1 MSIRVLEPAFQGVGQ
16 KVGIEIWK
24 IENSQPVLLPNSDHG
39 RFSSG
44 DSYIVLKTAGKAGA
58 YTYNIHFWLG
68 KDANQDEAGA
78 AAVKAVELDSVLGNR
93 AVEYRE
99 LQGHESNRFLSYF
112 KPCLIPPEGGFGSEV
127 KTPEEEEEKEK
138 EEEEEEEEEE
148 EDGEEKE
155 EKEKP
160 EPRLYTCKGK
170 RVVRLKQVP
179 FTRSTLNHDEIFIL
193 DTKDKV
199 FMFNGANTNVQERF
213 KALDVVQNM
222 KERFHEGNCNV
233 AIVDEGKLQS
243 EGPSAEFWAHFG
255 GFAPIGGKKVSS
267 DDDIIPEKTPPKL
280 YCIVRGQFQEIEG
293 ELSKS
298 SLHNDRCY
306 LLYCGTD
313 LFIWVGRTTPLPDKK
328 SVMHAAEEFIL
339 KENLPKST
347 PVTRIGQGHETS
359 SFKSNFASWSA
370 ASAASVPEETRG
382 KVAALLKQQGAF
394 VKGQTKT
401 APVEEEVPPLL
412 GENGKTEVWRI
423 DGEEK
428 TELPKEDI
436 GKFYSGDCYI
446 CLYSYHSDEKKEDHY
461 LCCWIGKDSIQEDQ
475 KTAVQQTT
483 SMFNSM
489 KCKPV
494 QGRMHQGKEAPQ
506 FVAIFQPMVV
516 LKGGLS
522 SGYKNYIAEK
532 GLHDETYSPDTA
544 ALIEISGTSVHNNK
558 AQQVERVATSLNS
571 YSCFILQS
579 STTVSTW
586 YGNQSTPEQQ
596 QLAAKVVELLKSGVP
611 VKFSREG
618 KESLAFWLA
627 LGGKQSYSS
636 SKVTQEIIREPHLFE
651 VISNKGKLEIEEIH
665 SFEQDDLFPEDV
677 LILDTHAE
685 VIVWVGHLAQSTE
698 KQNAFETGEK
708 YVELAASMDSL
719 SPSVIL
725 YRVTEGNE
733 PCFFTT
739 YFSWD
744 PAKTTAH
751 GNAFHKKAVQ
761 LFGSGC
767 VAESQEVKPPGN
779 KLSGATQRAS
789 AMAALTSAFSKS
801 TTAPKT
807 PQHGPPPR
815 MLARGSQ
822 RAAAIAALSNVLTA
836 EKKGPPSDHHSPPHR
851 HKKFSSLESASAP
864 VSSSTSPVNFDQ
876 APFRSGNVTPV
887 RSENVTPVKGE
898 EASDV
903 FGSNEVADETSEP
916 NAETNEEEPSNKETT
931 DENENGG
938 EDTQS
943 TYSYERLIAKST
955 NPVIGIDYKKREMY
969 LSPEEFEEI
978 FKMSKEAFYQ
988 LPRWKQDQFFSGLPD
1003 EFILLI
1009 CLLCF
1014 SV

>member
-1 MSIRVLEPAFQGVGQ
+1 MSLMGR
-16 KVGIEIWK
+16 GIAE
-24 IENSQPVLLPNSDHG
+24 EALVLLRRRLCDLNFIFSLFSDSPDNNYSKLK
-39 RFSSG
+39 F
-44 DSYIVLKTAGKAGA
+44 IVSNLVTEGVTIRYCFRILEDAENLRCTMANRKEHLLPPKPTSAINLYGVKIFKTLYSLLQTAGKAGA

-68 KDANQDEAGA
+68 KDANQDEARA
-78 AAVKAVELDSVLGNR
+78 AAVRAVERDSVLGNR

-99 LQGHESNRFLSYF
+99 LQ
-112 KPCLIPPEGGFGSEV
+112 V

-138 EEEEEEEEEE
+138 EDEE

-179 FTRSTLNHDEIFIL
+179 FTRSTLNHDEMFIL
-193 DTKDKV
+193 DTKDKI

-222 KERFHEGNCNV
+222 KERYHEGNCNV

-243 EGPSAEFWAHFG
+243 EGPSAEFWALFG
-255 GFAPIGGKKVSS
+255 GFALIGGKKVSS

-306 LLYCGTD
+306 LLYSGTD
-313 LFIWVGRTTPLPDKK
+313 LFIWVVRTTPLPNKK
-328 SVMHAAEEFIL
+328 FVMHAAEEFIL

-347 PVTRIGQGHETS
+347 PITRSGQGHETS

-370 ASAASVPEETRG
+370 ASAPEETRG

-394 VKGQTKT
+394 AKGQTKT

-412 GENGKTEVWRI
+412 GENGKIEVWRI

-522 SGYKNYIAEK
+522 SSYKNYIAKK

-544 ALIEISGTSVHNNK
+544 ALIEISGTS
-558 AQQVERVATSLNS
+558 QR
-571 YSCFILQS
+571 
-579 STTVSTW
+579 
-586 YGNQSTPEQQ
+586 
-596 QLAAKVVELLKSGVP
+596 
-611 VKFSREG
+611 
-618 KESLAFWLA
+618 
-627 LGGKQSYSS
+627 
-636 SKVTQEIIREPHLFE
+636 
-651 VISNKGKLEIEEIH
+651 KLEIEEVH

-725 YRVTEGNE
+725 YRVIEGNE

-761 LFGSGC
+761 LFGSSC
-767 VAESQEVKPPGN
+767 VAEPPRN
-779 KLSGATQRAS
+779 KLSGVTERAS

-801 TTAPKT
+801 TTAPRT

-815 MLARGSQ
+815 MLALILTGSPDCSIL
-822 RAAAIAALSNVLTA
+822 AIDIETGS
-836 EKKGPPSDHHSPPHR
+836 
-851 HKKFSSLESASAP
+851 P
-864 VSSSTSPVNFDQ
+864 VSYGWMFIQLGMKSRKM
-876 APFRSGNVTPV
+876 APPYRVMLHNY
-887 RSENVTPVKGE
+887 NY
-898 EASDV
+898 
-903 FGSNEVADETSEP
+903 N
-916 NAETNEEEPSNKETT
+916 
-931 DENENGG
+931 
-938 EDTQS
+938 
-943 TYSYERLIAKST
+943 
-955 NPVIGIDYKKREMY
+955 KREYVVQVLMKLTRIGRDAVLY
-969 LSPEEFEEI
+969 VESLIESIMGGLEGLINILDSEGGFASTRSQL
-978 FKMSKEAFYQ
+978 KLQMAFDGQERYM
-988 LPRWKQDQFFSGLPD
+988 K
-1003 EFILLI
+1003 ILGAK
-1009 CLLCF
+1009 
-1014 SV
+1014 